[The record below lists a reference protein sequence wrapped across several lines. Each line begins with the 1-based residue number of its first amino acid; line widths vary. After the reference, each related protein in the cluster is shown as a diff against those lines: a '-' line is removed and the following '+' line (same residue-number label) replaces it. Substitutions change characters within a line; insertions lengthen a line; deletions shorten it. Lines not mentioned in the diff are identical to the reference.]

1 VGIAALMLAALA
13 FGLHSA
19 IDWTWFVP
27 GPAVMA
33 ILAAGFVAGRGPLL
47 EPAAAPAG
55 DTRLSVVGNGA
66 SPAGRRR
73 VPLPSPQ
80 RALFAVVVLAAAAL
94 TAWQIAQPERSDS
107 QTQDAISLAASG
119 QLAPAVTKAK
129 AAASTDPL
137 SPKPLLVQ
145 AAILDA
151 AGHPKQA
158 RSTLEQAVIR
168 FPSEPQVWLR
178 LADYDLHRAG
188 DVPGAMN
195 ALSGALFLDP
205 LNQQARELFLEA
217 RARER
222 GGQPGATSP
231 APPPP
236 AAEQAPAPGE

>member
-1 VGIAALMLAALA
+1 MAALTLAALA

-47 EPAAAPAG
+47 QPAAAPAG
-55 DTRLSVVGNGA
+55 GAHLSVAGNGA
-66 SPAGRRR
+66 GPAAGRR
-73 VPLPSPQ
+73 VPWPSPQ
-80 RALFAVVVLAAAAL
+80 RALVAVVVLAAAGL

-119 QLAPAVTKAK
+119 KLAPAVTKAK
-129 AAASTDPL
+129 VAASTDPL
-137 SPKPLLVQ
+137 SPKPMLVQ

-158 RSTLEQAVIR
+158 KSTLEQAVVR
-168 FPSEPQVWLR
+168 FPSQPQVWLR
-178 LADYDLHRAG
+178 LADYDLHSAG
-188 DVPGAMN
+188 DVAGAMN

-217 RARER
+217 RARQR
-222 GGQPGATSP
+222 GEKPGATGP

>member
-1 VGIAALMLAALA
+1 MAALTLAALA

-47 EPAAAPAG
+47 QPAAAPAG
-55 DTRLSVVGNGA
+55 GAHLSVAGNGA
-66 SPAGRRR
+66 GPAAGRR
-73 VPLPSPQ
+73 VPWPSPQ
-80 RALFAVVVLAAAAL
+80 RALVAVVVLAAAGL

-119 QLAPAVTKAK
+119 KLAPAVTKAK
-129 AAASTDPL
+129 TAASTDPL
-137 SPKPLLVQ
+137 SPKPMLVQ

-158 RSTLEQAVIR
+158 KSTLEQAVVR
-168 FPSEPQVWLR
+168 FPSQPQVWLR
-178 LADYDLHRAG
+178 LADYDLHSAG
-188 DVPGAMN
+188 DVAGAMN

-205 LNQQARELFLEA
+205 LNLQARELFLEA
-217 RARER
+217 RARQR
-222 GGQPGATSP
+222 GEKPGATGP